1 METAKLAKCVYRQH
15 ESDETSSFKTMS
27 KTRQG
32 KSKYTPGYIKC
43 RFTSNKNKHAE
54 HNVFV
59 RWIIKCQEHRF
70 RNIYIT
76 KNIRFTTLN
85 INLSSESNLKILYE
99 PYMCMYFIK
108 SVISHEPHNNI
119 CALLLI
125 LKNYTIILNYTIW
138 IHT

>member
-32 KSKYTPGYIKC
+32 KSKYAPGYIKC

-59 RWIIKCQEHRF
+59 RWIIKCREYKAIQFNRYLE
-70 RNIYIT
+70 IS
-76 KNIRFTTLN
+76 TLQ
-85 INLSSESNLKILYE
+85 KT
-99 PYMCMYFIK
+99 
-108 SVISHEPHNNI
+108 SV
-119 CALLLI
+119 LL
-125 LKNYTIILNYTIW
+125 
-138 IHT
+138 H